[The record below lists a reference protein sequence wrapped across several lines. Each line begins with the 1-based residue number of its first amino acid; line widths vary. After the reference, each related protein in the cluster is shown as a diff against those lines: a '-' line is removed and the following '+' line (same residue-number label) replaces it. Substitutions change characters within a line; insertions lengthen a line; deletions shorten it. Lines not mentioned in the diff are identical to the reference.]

1 MSANKYVHAS
11 QTTYIQ
17 KVCHWSSKMYLYG
30 LPKLICVKFY
40 YVISLVSYLYYR
52 ISFWLTWLKGF
63 ITVILIDKKKSHRPI
78 VLIPIHCLGLFSE
91 IHDWQ
96 IHVLY
101 LIFFVIK
108 NLQENK
114 FTLCIS
120 IIKDT
125 MNNLTSCWQ
134 SLVIM
139 TENGMNVF

>member
-11 QTTYIQ
+11 QTTNIQ
-17 KVCHWSSKMYLYG
+17 KVCHWRSKMYLYG

-63 ITVILIDKKKSHRPI
+63 IAVILIDKKVAQTYCSI
-78 VLIPIHCLGLFSE
+78 VLIPIHCLGLL
-91 IHDWQ
+91 
-96 IHVLY
+96 HVLY
-101 LIFFVIK
+101 VIFFVIK

-139 TENGMNVF
+139 IENGMNVF